1 VADALLVVSFGGP
14 EGQDDVIPFLANVLR
29 GRHVPP
35 ERMEEVASH
44 YRHFGGVSPINSQ
57 VRALIAALRDELAGS
72 HVDLPLYWGNRNWH
86 PFLSDTIRQMAG
98 DGRQRALAF
107 LTSPYTSH
115 SGRRQYLDDIEAAR
129 AKVGGR
135 APVVDEL
142 PVFYN
147 HPAFVGANAD
157 NLRAALAATGD
168 GAAVAFTAHSIPTV
182 MEESAEYVA
191 QVTETARLVARK
203 AGVANWCLV
212 YQSRSG
218 PPTQAW
224 LEPDIGEHLQALA
237 QKGVKEVVVAP
248 IGFISDHMEVI
259 YDLDVQARE
268 MAERLGLT
276 FVRAATVGTAP
287 AFVRMIRQLVETA
300 QDDRGSRR

>member
-14 EGQDDVIPFLANVLR
+14 EGQDDVIPFLQNVLR
-29 GRHVPP
+29 GRQVPA
-35 ERMEEVASH
+35 ERVEEVASH
-44 YRHFGGVSPINSQ
+44 YRRFGGVSPINSQ
-57 VRALIAALRDELAGS
+57 VRALIAALRDELAAS
-72 HVDLPLYWGNRNWH
+72 HIDLPVYWGNRNWH
-86 PFLSDTIRQMAG
+86 PFLSDTIQQMAV

-107 LTSPYTSH
+107 ITSPYSY
-115 SGRRQYLDDIEAAR
+115 SGRRQYLDDVEAAR
-129 AKVGGR
+129 VKVGDR
-135 APVVDEL
+135 APVVEEL

-147 HPAFVGANAD
+147 HPGFVEANAD
-157 NLRAALAATGD
+157 NLRAALAAAGA
-168 GAAVAFTAHSIPTV
+168 GAAVAFTAHSIPTA

-191 QVTETARLVARK
+191 QVTETARLVARQ
-203 AGVANWCLV
+203 AGLANWCLV

-218 PPTQAW
+218 PPTQPW

-237 QKGVKEVVVAP
+237 HNGVAKVVVAP

-268 MAERLGLT
+268 MAEGLGLT

-287 AFVRMIRQLVETA
+287 AFVRMIRQLIETA
-300 QDDRGSRR
+300 QDG

>member
-14 EGQDDVIPFLANVLR
+14 EGQDDVIPFLQNVLR
-29 GRHVPP
+29 GRQVPA
-35 ERMEEVASH
+35 ERVEEVASH
-44 YRHFGGVSPINSQ
+44 YRRFGGVSPINSQ
-57 VRALIAALRDELAGS
+57 VRALIAALQDELAAS
-72 HVDLPLYWGNRNWH
+72 HIDLPVYWGNRNWH
-86 PFLSDTIRQMAG
+86 PFLSDTIQQMAV

-107 LTSPYTSH
+107 ITSPYSY
-115 SGRRQYLDDIEAAR
+115 SGRRQYLDDVEAAR
-129 AKVGGR
+129 VKVGDR
-135 APVVDEL
+135 APVVEEL

-147 HPAFVGANAD
+147 HPGFVEANAD
-157 NLRAALAATGD
+157 NLRAALAAAGA
-168 GAAVAFTAHSIPTV
+168 GAAVAFTAHSIPTA

-191 QVTETARLVARK
+191 QVTETARLVARQ
-203 AGVANWCLV
+203 AGLANWCLV

-218 PPTQAW
+218 PPTQPW

-237 QKGVKEVVVAP
+237 HNGVAKVVVAP

-268 MAERLGLT
+268 MAEGLGLT

-287 AFVRMIRQLVETA
+287 AFVRMIRQLIETA
-300 QDDRGSRR
+300 QDG

>member
-35 ERMEEVASH
+35 ERVEEVASH
-44 YRHFGGVSPINSQ
+44 YRRFGGVSPINSQ
-57 VRALIAALRDELAGS
+57 VRALIAALQDELAAS
-72 HVDLPLYWGNRNWH
+72 HIDLPVYWGNRNWH
-86 PFLSDTIRQMAG
+86 PFLSDTIQQMAV

-107 LTSPYTSH
+107 ITSPYSY
-115 SGRRQYLDDIEAAR
+115 SGRRQYLDDVEAAR
-129 AKVGGR
+129 VKVGDR
-135 APVVDEL
+135 APVVEEL

-147 HPAFVGANAD
+147 HPGFVEANAD
-157 NLRAALAATGD
+157 NLRAALAAAGA
-168 GAAVAFTAHSIPTV
+168 GAAVAFTAHSIPTA

-191 QVTETARLVARK
+191 QVTETARLVARQ
-203 AGVANWCLV
+203 AGLANWCLV

-218 PPTQAW
+218 PPTQPW

-237 QKGVKEVVVAP
+237 HNGVAKVVVAP

-268 MAERLGLT
+268 MAEGLGLT

-287 AFVRMIRQLVETA
+287 AFVRMIRQLIETA
-300 QDDRGSRR
+300 QDG

>member
-1 VADALLVVSFGGP
+1 MADALLVVSFGGP
-14 EGQDDVIPFLANVLR
+14 EGQDDVIPFLQNVLR
-29 GRHVPP
+29 GRQVPA
-35 ERMEEVASH
+35 ERVEEVASH
-44 YRHFGGVSPINSQ
+44 YRRFGGVSPINGQ

-72 HVDLPLYWGNRNWH
+72 HIELPVYWGNRNWH
-86 PFLSDTIRQMAG
+86 PFLSDTIQQMAV

-107 LTSPYTSH
+107 ITSPYSY
-115 SGRRQYLDDIEAAR
+115 SGRRQYLDDVEAAR
-129 AKVGGR
+129 VKVGDR
-135 APVVDEL
+135 APVVEEL

-147 HPAFVGANAD
+147 HPGFVEANAD
-157 NLRAALAATGD
+157 NLRAALAAAGA
-168 GAAVAFTAHSIPTV
+168 GAAVAFTAHSIPTA

-191 QVTETARLVARK
+191 QVTETARLVARQ
-203 AGVANWCLV
+203 AGLANWCLV

-218 PPTQAW
+218 PPTQPW

-237 QKGVKEVVVAP
+237 HNGVAKVVVAP

-268 MAERLGLT
+268 MAEGLGLT

-287 AFVRMIRQLVETA
+287 AFVRMIRQLIETA
-300 QDDRGSRR
+300 QDG

>member
-14 EGQDDVIPFLANVLR
+14 EGQDDVIPFLQNVLR
-29 GRHVPP
+29 GRQVPA
-35 ERMEEVASH
+35 ERVEEVASH
-44 YRHFGGVSPINSQ
+44 YRRFGGVSPINSQ
-57 VRALIAALRDELAGS
+57 VRALIAALRDELAAS
-72 HVDLPLYWGNRNWH
+72 HIDLPVYWGNRNWH
-86 PFLSDTIRQMAG
+86 PFLSDTIQQMAV

-107 LTSPYTSH
+107 ITSPYSY
-115 SGRRQYLDDIEAAR
+115 SGRRQYLDDVEAAR
-129 AKVGGR
+129 VKVGDR
-135 APVVDEL
+135 APVVEEL

-147 HPAFVGANAD
+147 HPGFVEANAD
-157 NLRAALAATGD
+157 NLRAALAAAGD
-168 GAAVAFTAHSIPTV
+168 GAAVAFTAHSIPTA

-191 QVTETARLVARK
+191 QVTETARLVARQ
-203 AGVANWCLV
+203 AGLANWCLV

-218 PPTQAW
+218 PPTQPW

-237 QKGVKEVVVAP
+237 HNGVAKVVVAP

-268 MAERLGLT
+268 MAEGLGLT

-287 AFVRMIRQLVETA
+287 AFVRMIRQLIETA
-300 QDDRGSRR
+300 QDG

>member
-1 VADALLVVSFGGP
+1 MADALLVVSFGGP
-14 EGQDDVIPFLANVLR
+14 EGQDDVIPFLHNVLR

-35 ERMEEVASH
+35 ERVEQVASH
-44 YRHFGGVSPINSQ
+44 YRRFGGVSPINSQ
-57 VRALIAALRDELAGS
+57 VRALIAALQDELAAS
-72 HVDLPLYWGNRNWH
+72 HIDLPVYWGNRNWH
-86 PFLSDTIRQMAG
+86 PFLSDTIQQMAV

-107 LTSPYTSH
+107 ITSPYSY
-115 SGRRQYLDDIEAAR
+115 SGRRQYLDDVEAAR
-129 AKVGGR
+129 VKVGDR
-135 APVVDEL
+135 APVVEEL

-147 HPAFVGANAD
+147 HPGFVEANAD
-157 NLRAALAATGD
+157 NLRAALAAAGA
-168 GAAVAFTAHSIPTV
+168 GAAVAFTAHSIPTA

-191 QVTETARLVARK
+191 QVTETARLVARQ
-203 AGVANWCLV
+203 AGLANWCLV

-218 PPTQAW
+218 PPTQPW

-237 QKGVKEVVVAP
+237 HNGVAKVVVAP

-268 MAERLGLT
+268 MAEGLGLT

-287 AFVRMIRQLVETA
+287 AFVRMIRQLIETA
-300 QDDRGSRR
+300 QDG